1 MIMLVVQKFGG
12 TSVASVERIKA
23 SCEIVKKT
31 IQLGKKVVVV
41 VSAMSGQ
48 TDVLIAKF
56 KEITSEIMENDILLA
71 EMDSIVSTGEQV
83 CAGLFASY
91 LNVIGIKARS
101 FTGLQAGILT
111 DNNYTKA
118 QIEMISLAEV
128 KKTME
133 DGFTPI
139 ITGFQGFSLEEKR
152 QTTLGRGGSDTSA
165 IAIAAE
171 LDADKCEIYKDV
183 EGVFTGDPTI
193 ISNPKKEKNINFNI
207 MLEIASS
214 GAKVLELRSVNFA
227 KKYNVETEVLSSFF
241 ESEGTVIS
249 KSNEITS
256 TKVNE
261 KAVIY
266 NLSYSEKKT
275 FAEIDTTNISK
286 TLELLN
292 EKKIDFQV
300 IFFENNKLKLLVKNE
315 DANIASTFLNAK
327 LQKEIAKISIIG
339 VFLKSDKILEKALKV
354 LEKQGVQNL
363 FIDVSESK
371 IIFIIEKSQGKIT
384 YSALHDALI
393 N

>member
-1 MIMLVVQKFGG
+1 MLVVQKFGG

-249 KSNEITS
+249 KSNEIIS

-371 IIFIIEKSQGKIT
+371 IIFIIEKSQGKTT

-393 N
+393 S

>member
-1 MIMLVVQKFGG
+1 MLVVQKFGG

-23 SCEIVKKT
+23 SCEIVKKN
-31 IQLGKKVVVV
+31 IQLGKKIVVV

-48 TDVLIAKF
+48 TDALISKC
-56 KEITSEIMENDILLA
+56 KEITSNTKENDILLA
-71 EMDSIVSTGEQV
+71 EMDSIISTGEQV

-111 DNNYTKA
+111 DKNYTKA
-118 QIEMISLAEV
+118 QIEIIDLSEV
-128 KKTME
+128 KKAME

-207 MLEIASS
+207 MLEISSS

-227 KKYNVETEVLSSFF
+227 KKYNVETEVLSSFL
-241 ESEGTVIS
+241 ESEGTLIS
-249 KSNEITS
+249 ENNEIIS
-256 TKVNE
+256 GKVNE
-261 KAVIY
+261 KAIIY
-266 NLSYSEKKT
+266 NLSYSEKET
-275 FAEIDTTNISK
+275 FAEIETKNISE

-292 EKKIDFQV
+292 EKKVDFQV
-300 IFFENNKLKLLVKNE
+300 IFFENKKLKLLVKNE
-315 DANIASTFLNAK
+315 DTNSIANILDAK

-371 IIFIIEKSQGKIT
+371 ITFIIEKSQGKIT
-384 YSALHDALI
+384 YSALHDSLA